1 MAKKKKQTTQTK
13 QTKQKKQNSPAT
25 LMLAAVVALLVMA
38 GYLVAAN
45 KSGKTEY
52 APVEYSQTAPKAV
65 AASEGELIETRP
77 VIPATEFKGMVSSVY
92 GWAAEIPGAF
102 DALYCYCKCKENPMF
117 KHKTLLTCYTDGH
130 AAQCGICLN
139 EGKMAHELTK
149 EGKSPKEI
157 RKIVDD
163 YYAKFSG

>member
-1 MAKKKKQTTQTK
+1 MAKKKKQI
-13 QTKQKKQNSPAT
+13 KQNTPNKPNNQAT
-25 LMLAAVVALLVMA
+25 IMIVAVVALLVMA

-45 KSGKTEY
+45 KTGKTSY

-77 VIPATEFKGMVSSVY
+77 VIPATEFNGMVGTVY

-149 EGKSPKEI
+149 EGKSPREI

>member
-1 MAKKKKQTTQTK
+1 MAKKKKQIKQTTQP
-13 QTKQKKQNSPAT
+13 KQKKKNSQAT
-25 LMLAAVVALLVMA
+25 IMIVAVVALLVMA
-38 GYLVAAN
+38 GYLITAN
-45 KSGKTEY
+45 KTGKTNY
-52 APVEYSQTAPKAV
+52 APAEYSQTAPKAV
-65 AASEGELIETRP
+65 AVSEAELIETRP
-77 VIPATEFKGMVSSVY
+77 IVPASEFGGMVGTVY

-130 AAQCGICLN
+130 ASQCGICLN

-149 EGKSPKEI
+149 EGKSPREI